1 MDHLRTIL
9 IANRGEIAV
18 RIIRTAKQL
27 GVRAVAIYTE
37 PDSASQHVADADE
50 AHLLEGPATQAYLDG
65 EQIIKVALASG
76 AQAVIPGYGFLS
88 ENAAFARAVAAAGLH
103 FVGPSPESI
112 EQFGLKHTAR
122 ELATKAGVP
131 VVPGSQGLLRNADD
145 ACRVVAEDLPGGYP
159 VMLKST
165 AGGGGMGLQT
175 CADEVELR
183 AAFETVTSRGA
194 TLFQDA
200 GVFLEKYYPAA
211 HHIEVQIFGDGRGR
225 VAALGER
232 ECSIQRRHQKV
243 IEECPSPFVVKRKP
257 KLRQSL
263 CRAAVAL
270 AESVQYASA
279 GTLEF
284 LVDDATGDFFFLE
297 MNTRLQVEHGVTEM
311 VYGVDLVA
319 LMLRQAD
326 VVLGGQGGLA
336 AEEMDKLLE
345 AGKEPKGH
353 AIEVRVYAENPAKA
367 YAPSPGLLQK
377 VEWHQLPGTRLDTW
391 VRAGITISPH
401 YDPLLAKVIHYSPTR
416 TEALA
421 GLEEVLSKSVV
432 CGPPTNLDFL
442 RAVLED
448 PKFQAGETITQFLT
462 SFNFRPAAIDILAG
476 GAYTLVQDF
485 PGRPTIGKG
494 FGHGGPMDPIAFQI
508 ANVLAGNPLG
518 KEGLEI
524 TLTGPDLMFL
534 GDAVVALTGA
544 AISAT
549 LDGDTFPMWT
559 RVKISAGQRLTI
571 GKTVSD
577 AGCRSYLAVY
587 GGFPNVADWFGSKAT
602 VPMTLVGGYQ
612 GRPIRTGDLLSIVDT
627 LPPNLLGSANTDSLV
642 SIPETLMPNYAHD
655 CWELQVMHGPYC
667 EDYMAQ
673 EDLDMFYSTT
683 WEISHNAAR
692 GGIRLIGPRPKWA
705 RADGGDGGAHPSNV
719 IEYGYPMG
727 GINFTGDEPVIL
739 PNDCP
744 DFGGFVC
751 PFTIV
756 KADYWKIGQLRSGD
770 KVKFRP
776 VSLDEAIRARKAQ
789 EAFISTVA
797 KHLDTSGEVPN
808 GRGLSTVI
816 NPLVNHAPQ
825 DRTTGTNT
833 SPETALIKVL
843 KETATRPR
851 VAYRQG
857 GDDYLLIDYGHGSF
871 DINHK
876 CRTTALKRKLEAGT
890 GAIRF
895 SATGEGIYNTVCIG
909 NSMMLYYNGLAAPR
923 AQLLE
928 YLVSLED
935 DLGDLR
941 SAAVPSRRFVLPLTF
956 THPQLTECAERYM
969 ANQRP
974 YASYL
979 PDTFRF
985 VAENNGLSGA
995 EFRRLWLEAE
1005 FVCVGVGFFMGLPE
1019 CLPADPRH
1027 RLNAP
1032 KMNPSR
1038 TWTPEGTVSWGGSC
1052 LAIYP
1057 VESPGGYMMAG
1068 LTIPGVDTLGYKHG
1082 FSQERPWM
1090 FEDMDVI
1097 TFEEVDEHEYD
1108 RQMALFRSGRYQ
1120 FKVEK
1125 DATFDMKA
1133 HNELLESVR
1142 DEVAVI
1148 KKKQKECQD
1157 KMVVLEKELL
1167 AKWDE
1172 EKQSRGI
1179 SVDNIEALLNDPS
1192 IEVIEAPVNANV
1204 WKVLAQEGQTVQK
1217 GQVVAILEAMK
1228 MEINVLADDRL
1239 AGSKIEKVLV
1249 SPNDI
1254 VQSGKPL
1261 VLVRTA
1267 TY

>member
-1 MDHLRTIL
+1 MDRLKTIL

-18 RIIRTAKQL
+18 RIIKTAKHL
-27 GVRAVAIYTE
+27 GLRTVAIYTE

-50 AHLLEGPATQAYLDG
+50 AHLLDGPAAHAYLDG
-65 EQIIKVALASG
+65 DQILRVAITSS
-76 AQAVIPGYGFLS
+76 AQAIVPGYGFLS
-88 ENAAFARAVAAAGLH
+88 ENAGFARAVAAAGLH
-103 FVGPSPESI
+103 FVGPRPESI

-122 ELATKAGVP
+122 ALAKAAGVP
-131 VVPGSQGLLRNADD
+131 VRGASGDRRRCVSDRGRGASR
-145 ACRVVAEDLPGGYP
+145 GYP

-175 CADEVELR
+175 CADESELR
-183 AAFETVTSRGA
+183 AAFESVQARGEA
-194 TLFQDA
+194 LFRDS
-200 GVFLEKYYPAA
+200 GVFLEKYYPTA
-211 HHIEVQIFGDGRGR
+211 HHIEVQVFGDGRGR

-243 IEECPSPFVVKRKP
+243 IEECPSPFVAQKKP
-257 KLRQSL
+257 ELRRNL
-263 CRAAVAL
+263 AAAAVAL

-284 LVDDATGDFFFLE
+284 LVDDETGDFFFLE

-326 VVLGGQGGLA
+326 AVLGGQEGLSSD
-336 AEEMDKLLE
+336 EMDRLVE

-353 AIEVRVYAENPAKA
+353 AIEVRVYAENPAKG

-377 VEWHQLPGTRLDTW
+377 VDWHQLPETRLDTW
-391 VRAGITISPH
+391 VRAGITVCPH
-401 YDPLLAKVIHYSPTR
+401 YAKVIHNGPTR
-416 TEALA
+416 AEALT
-421 GLEEVLSKSVV
+421 GLQEVLSKTDI

-442 RAVLED
+442 QAILHD
-448 PKFQAGETITQFLT
+448 PKFQAGDTITQFLST
-462 SFNFRPAAIDILAG
+462 FNFRPPAIDVLAG
-476 GAYTLVQDF
+476 GAYTLVQDY

-494 FGHGGPMDPIAFQI
+494 FGHGGPMGPVAFQL
-508 ANVLAGNPLG
+508 ANALVGNPLG
-518 KEGLEI
+518 TDGLEI
-524 TLTGPDLMFL
+524 TLSGPDLLFL

-544 AISAT
+544 AMSVT
-549 LDGDTFPMWT
+549 LDGDATAFPMWT
-559 RVKISAGQRLTI
+559 RVRISAGQRLSI
-571 GKTVSD
+571 GKTLSG
-577 AGCRSYLAVY
+577 AGCRAYLAVY
-587 GGFPNVADWFGSKAT
+587 GGFLNVAEWFGSKAT

-612 GRPIRTGDLLSIVDT
+612 GRPIRAGDLLKLVDK
-627 LPPNLLGSANTDSLV
+627 LPPELVGTDSASV
-642 SIPETLMPNYAHD
+642 SKDPLPNYSHD

-667 EDYMAQ
+667 EDYLTK
-673 EDLDMFYSTT
+673 EDIDMFYSTT

-727 GINFTGDEPVIL
+727 GINFTGDEPVLL

-751 PFTIV
+751 PFTVV

-776 VSLDEAIRARKAQ
+776 VTLDEALRARRVQ
-789 EAFISTVA
+789 EDYISAVA
-797 KHLDTSGEVPN
+797 KYLSVSNEGPSGNV
-808 GRGLSTVI
+808 LSAVV
-816 NPLVNHAPQ
+816 NPFDNDKSQNPS
-825 DRTTGTNT
+825 TPTNT
-833 SPETALIKVL
+833 EPEPALL
-843 KETATRPR
+843 MLLEETETRPR
-851 VAYRQG
+851 VSYRQG
-857 GDDYLLIDYGHGSF
+857 GDDYLLVDYGHGSF

-890 GAIRF
+890 GTIRF
-895 SATGEGIYNTVCIG
+895 SATGQGIYNTVCIG
-909 NSMMLYYNGLAAPR
+909 NSMMIYYNGLAIPR
-923 AQLLE
+923 AQLLD
-928 YLVSLED
+928 YLISLES

-941 SAAVPSRRFVLPLTF
+941 SACVPSRRFTLPLTF
-956 THPQLTECAERYM
+956 THPKLAECTERYM

-979 PDTFRF
+979 PDTFDF
-985 VAENNGLSGA
+985 VAANNGLSAA

-1005 FVCVGVGFFMGLPE
+1005 FVCVGVGFFMALPE

-1068 LTIPGVDTLGYKHG
+1068 LTIPGVDTLGYKEG
-1082 FSQERPWM
+1082 FSQERPWK

-1097 TFEEVDEHEYD
+1097 TFEEVDEREYD
-1108 RQMALFRSGRYQ
+1108 RQMALFKSGRYK
-1120 FKVEK
+1120 FKVEE
-1125 DATFDMKA
+1125 DATFDMAA
-1133 HNELLESVR
+1133 HNKLLESTR
-1142 DEVAVI
+1142 DEVAVV
-1148 KKKQKECQD
+1148 KRRQKECQD
-1157 KMVVLEKELL
+1157 KMVRLEKELL

-1172 EKQSRGI
+1172 EKKAKGI
-1179 SVDNIEALLNDPS
+1179 SVDNIEALLNDPK

-1204 WKVLAQEGQTVQK
+1204 WKVLAQEGQIIQK

-1228 MEINVLADDRL
+1228 MEINVGADDRL
-1239 AGSKIEKVLV
+1239 VGAKVEKVLV

-1261 VLVRTA
+1261 VLVRIA
-1267 TY
+1267 T

>member
-1 MDHLRTIL
+1 MEHLKTIL

-18 RIIRTAKQL
+18 RITKTAKELGIRT
-27 GVRAVAIYTE
+27 VAIYTE

-50 AHLLEGPATQAYLDG
+50 AHLLAGPAGQAYLDG
-65 EQIIKVALASG
+65 AQIVRIALAAG

-88 ENAAFARAVAAAGLH
+88 ENAGFARAVAAAGLH

-122 ELATKAGVP
+122 DLATKAGVP
-131 VVPGSQGLLRNADD
+131 VVPGSTGILRNADE
-145 ACRVVAEDLPGGYP
+145 ACRIAAERLPGGYP

-165 AGGGGMGLQT
+165 AGGGGMGLQI
-175 CADEVELR
+175 CASEPELR
-183 AAFETVTSRGA
+183 AAFETVQSRGE
-194 TLFQDA
+194 TLFHDS
-200 GVFLEKYYPAA
+200 GVFLEKYFPAA
-211 HHIEVQIFGDGRGR
+211 HHTEVQVFGDGRGR

-232 ECSIQRRHQKV
+232 ECSVQRRHQKV
-243 IEECPSPFVVKRKP
+243 IEECPSPFVTQKRP
-257 KLRQSL
+257 ELRMGL
-263 CRAAVAL
+263 AAAAVAL
-270 AESVQYASA
+270 AES
-279 GTLEF
+279 
-284 LVDDATGDFFFLE
+284 
-297 MNTRLQVEHGVTEM
+297 VEHGVTEM

-326 VVLGGQGGLA
+326 AVLGGQGGLSSQEMDRLVK
-336 AEEMDKLLE
+336 AEEEGL
-345 AGKEPKGH
+345 KGH
-353 AIEVRVYAENPAKA
+353 AVEVRVYAENPAKR

-377 VEWHQLPGTRLDTW
+377 VEWHRLPGTRVDTW
-391 VRAGITISPH
+391 VRAGITVSPH
-401 YDPLLAKVIHYSPTR
+401 YDPLLAKIIHHGPTR
-416 TEALA
+416 ADALE
-421 GLEEVLSKSVV
+421 GLQEVLSKTVI

-442 RAVLED
+442 QAVLRD
-448 PKFQAGETITQFLT
+448 PKFQAGDTMTQFLST
-462 SFNFRPAAIDILAG
+462 FDFRPAAIDVLAG
-476 GAYTLVQDF
+476 GAYTLVQDY

-494 FGHGGPMDPIAFQI
+494 FGHGGPMDPVAFQL
-508 ANVLAGNPLG
+508 ANVLVGNPLG
-518 KEGLEI
+518 LEGLEI
-524 TLTGPDLMFL
+524 TLTGPDLLFL

-544 AISAT
+544 AFSAT
-549 LDGDTFPMWT
+549 LDGNTHFPMWT

-571 GKTVSD
+571 GKTLSG

-587 GGFPNVADWFGSKAT
+587 GGFLNVAEWFGSKAT

-612 GRPIRTGDLLSIVDT
+612 GRPIRAGDLLMMVDN
-627 LPPNLLGSANTDSLV
+627 LPPGLV
-642 SIPETLMPNYAHD
+642 ETATPAAASYPAFIPPDLVPNYAPDD
-655 CWELQVMHGPYC
+655 CWDLRVMHGPYC
-667 EDYMAQ
+667 EEYLTT
-673 EDLDMFYSTT
+673 EDIETFYATA

-692 GGIRLIGPRPKWA
+692 GGIRLLGPQRPQWA

-727 GINFTGDEPVIL
+727 GINFTGDEPVLL

-751 PFTIV
+751 PFTVI
-756 KADYWKIGQLRSGD
+756 KADYWKVGQLRSGD
-770 KVKFRP
+770 KVRFRP
-776 VSLDEAIRARKAQ
+776 VSLEEALRARRAQ
-789 EAFISTVA
+789 GEFVAVLARRLALATTDKYEGLVKPLEDGVISRGSFHATAVTPEPALLTV
-797 KHLDTSGEVPN
+797 LE
-808 GRGLSTVI
+808 
-816 NPLVNHAPQ
+816 
-825 DRTTGTNT
+825 
-833 SPETALIKVL
+833 ET
-843 KETATRPR
+843 ETRPR
-851 VAYRQG
+851 VSYRQG
-857 GDDYLLIDYGHGSF
+857 GDDYLLVDYGRGSF

-876 CRTTALKRKLEAGT
+876 CRTTALKRRLEAAAAAAGPSDT
-890 GAIRF
+890 EAPIRF
-895 SATGEGIYNTVCIG
+895 SATGGGIYNTVCIG
-909 NSMMLYYNGLAAPR
+909 NSMMIYYNALAVPR
-923 AQLLE
+923 ARLLD
-928 YLVSLED
+928 YLVSLEA

-941 SAAVPSRRFVLPLTF
+941 SALVSSRRFTLPLTF
-956 THPQLTECAERYM
+956 THPKLVECVARYT

-985 VAENNGLSGA
+985 VAENNGLTCDQY
-995 EFRRLWLEAE
+995 RKLWLEAE
-1005 FVCVGVGFFMGLPE
+1005 FVCVGVGFFMALPE

-1068 LTIPGVDTLGYKHG
+1068 LTIPGCDTLGYKEG

-1097 TFEEVDEHEYD
+1097 TFEEVDEREYD
-1108 RQMALFRSGRYQ
+1108 RQMALFKSGRYR
-1120 FKVEK
+1120 FKVQENSK
-1125 DATFDMKA
+1125 FDMGA
-1133 HNELLESVR
+1133 HNKLLESTR
-1142 DEVAVI
+1142 DEVEAMRRR
-1148 KKKQKECQD
+1148 QKECAD
-1157 KMVVLEKELL
+1157 KMVILEKQLL

-1172 EKQSRGI
+1172 EKQAKGI
-1179 SVDNIEALLNDPS
+1179 SVDNVEALLNDPN

-1204 WKVLAQEGQTVQK
+1204 WKVLIQEGQVLEK

-1228 MEINVLADDRL
+1228 MEINVAADDRL
-1239 AGSKIEKVLV
+1239 AGSKVEKVLV

-1267 TY
+1267 SN

>member
-1 MDHLRTIL
+1 MDHLKTIL

-18 RIIRTAKQL
+18 RIIKTAKQL
-27 GVRAVAIYTE
+27 GLRTVAIYTE

-50 AHLLEGPATQAYLDG
+50 AHLLEGPAAQAYLDG
-65 EQIIKVALASG
+65 AQIIRVALAG
-76 AQAVIPGYGFLS
+76 AQAIIPGYGFLS
-88 ENAAFARAVAAAGLH
+88 ENAGFARDVAAAGLH

-131 VVPGSQGLLRNADD
+131 VVPGSKGLLRSADE
-145 ACRVVAEDLPGGYP
+145 ACRVVSEDLGGYP

-175 CADEVELR
+175 CANDSELR
-183 AAFETVTSRGA
+183 AAFDTVQSRGEA
-194 TLFQDA
+194 LFHDS

-211 HHIEVQIFGDGRGR
+211 HHIEVQVFGDGCGR
-225 VAALGER
+225 VVALGER

-243 IEECPSPFVVKRKP
+243 IEECPSPFVMAAQQTKKKP
-257 KLRQSL
+257 ELRWGL
-263 CRAAVAL
+263 AAAAVAL

-311 VYGVDLVA
+311 VYDVDLVA

-326 VVLGGQGGLA
+326 AVLGGQGGLST
-336 AEEMDKLLE
+336 EEITKLAE
-345 AGKEPKGH
+345 AGKVPTGH
-353 AIEVRVYAENPAKA
+353 AIEVRVYAENPAKG

-377 VEWHQLPGTRLDTW
+377 VEWHQLPETRLDTW

-401 YDPLLAKVIHYSPTR
+401 YDFLLA
-416 TEALA
+416 
-421 GLEEVLSKSVV
+421 VLQ
-432 CGPPTNLDFL
+432 
-442 RAVLED
+442 D
-448 PKFQAGETITQFLT
+448 PKFQDGETITQFLST
-462 SFNFRPAAIDILAG
+462 FEFRPAAIDVLAG
-476 GAYTLVQDF
+476 GSYTLIQDY

-494 FGHGGPMDPIAFQI
+494 FGHGGPMDPVAFQLSN
-508 ANVLAGNPLG
+508 ALVGNPLG
-518 KEGLEI
+518 AEGLEI
-524 TLTGPDLMFL
+524 TLTGPDLLFL

-544 AISAT
+544 AMSAT
-549 LDGDTFPMWT
+549 LDGGTFPMWT

-571 GKTVSD
+571 GKTLSE

-587 GGFPNVADWFGSKAT
+587 GGFLNVAEWFGSKAT
-602 VPMTLVGGYQ
+602 VSVTLVGGYQ
-612 GRPIRTGDLLSIVDT
+612 GRPIRAGDLLKIT
-627 LPPNLLGSANTDSLV
+627 NKLPPELAGSASGASV
-642 SIPETLMPNYAHD
+642 SIPTDLVPNYSHD
-655 CWELQVMHGPYC
+655 CWELQIMYGPYC
-667 EDYMAQ
+667 EDYLAK
-673 EDLDMFYSTT
+673 EDFEMFYNTA

-727 GINFTGDEPVIL
+727 GINFTGDEPVVL

-751 PFTIV
+751 PFTVV
-756 KADYWKIGQLRSGD
+756 KADYWKVGQIRSGD
-770 KVKFRP
+770 KVRFP
-776 VSLDEAIRARKAQ
+776 
-789 EAFISTVA
+789 VA
-797 KHLDTSGEVPN
+797 KHLATLNEDPSGS
-808 GRGLSTVI
+808 GLGAI
-816 NPLVNHAPQ
+816 FNPLDNNMAHTPS
-825 DRTTGTNT
+825 DRA
-833 SPETALIKVL
+833 SAEPEPGLIKL
-843 KETATRPR
+843 LEETETHPC
-851 VAYRQG
+851 VSYRQG
-857 GDDYLLIDYGHGSF
+857 GDDYLLVDYGHGSF

-890 GAIRF
+890 SGTIRF

-909 NSMMLYYNGLAAPR
+909 NSMMIYYNGLAVPR

-928 YLVSLED
+928 YLVSLEAG
-935 DLGDLR
+935 LGHLR
-941 SAAVPSRRFVLPLTF
+941 TARVPSRRFTLPLTF
-956 THPQLTECAERYM
+956 THPKLVECTERYI

-979 PDTFRF
+979 PDTFDF
-985 VAENNGLSGA
+985 VAENNGLSRA
-995 EFRRLWLEAE
+995 AFRRLWLEAE
-1005 FVCVGVGFFMGLPE
+1005 FVCVGMGFFMGLPE

-1057 VESPGGYMMAG
+1057 VDSPGGYMMAG
-1068 LTIPGVDTLGYKHG
+1068 LTIPGVDTLGYKEG
-1082 FSQERPWM
+1082 FSRERPWM

-1097 TFEEVDEHEYD
+1097 TFEEVDERESS
-1108 RQMALFRSGRYQ
+1108 RMRRSTWGRTTCSWR
-1120 FKVEK
+1120 
-1125 DATFDMKA
+1125 ARGR
-1133 HNELLESVR
+1133 SRR
-1142 DEVAVI
+1142 DEGAAE
-1148 KKKQKECQD
+1148 ECQD
-1157 KMVVLEKELL
+1157 KMVRLEKELL

-1172 EKQSRGI
+1172 EKKAKGI
-1179 SVDNIEALLNDPS
+1179 SVDNIEALLDDPN

-1204 WKVLAQEGQTVQK
+1204 WKMLAQEGQTIEK

-1228 MEINVLADDRL
+1228 MEINVAVDDRL
-1239 AGSKIEKVLV
+1239 AGSTVEKVLV
-1249 SPNDI
+1249 SSNDI

-1261 VLVRTA
+1261 VLVRA
-1267 TY
+1267 AAK